1 MIEKE
6 ELANLKKYFGLTY
19 IVFWLL
25 LGLTGYL
32 IFLQVPIYVQNVI
45 KNVCSWSPTF
55 VLLIMY
61 NKLFPNITI
70 KEYFRLH
77 FMKKQNSMMFLITL
91 ILQVSIALVAVLAF
105 FKMTNKPLSTMSFI
119 SASSIIPVLIMDLT
133 SGALGEELGWRA
145 YGLNVLQKK
154 YVPLTASLII
164 GVIWGLWHL
173 PLMILSGYAGL
184 DLVYYIIAFMVAVIS
199 FSIVITFFY
208 NKSGNILI
216 AMWMHFWFNFLLKIV
231 IVDLLP
237 LLIYIY
243 ISIGY
248 LIMAIIIIVM
258 NKRELLT
265 IKKEII

>member
-1 MIEKE
+1 MIEKG

-32 IFLQVPIYVQNVI
+32 IFLQVPNYVQNII

-55 VLLIMY
+55 VLLIMF
-61 NKLFPNITI
+61 NKLFPNVTF
-70 KEYFRLH
+70 KEYIRLH
-77 FMKKQNSMMFLITL
+77 FMKKQNPMMFLMTL

-105 FKMTNKPLSTMSFI
+105 FKMNNKPFSTMSFI
-119 SASSIIPVLIMDLT
+119 SASAIIPVLIMDLT

-154 YVPLTASLII
+154 YAPLTASLII

-173 PLMILSGYAGL
+173 PLMILSGYTGL
-184 DLVYYIIAFMVAVIS
+184 ELVYYIIAFMVAVTSLSIIIS
-199 FSIVITFFY
+199 FFY

-216 AMWMHFWFNFLLKIV
+216 AMWLHFLFNFSLKIV
-231 IVDLLP
+231 IIDLLS
-237 LLIYIY
+237 LLIYM
-243 ISIGY
+243 SIGY
-248 LIMAIIIIVM
+248 MIVAIIIIVK
-258 NKRELLT
+258 NKSELLT
-265 IKKEII
+265 IKKEIV